1 MISTKTGLQNVTN
14 NIMTLGQ
21 CNEGAEAEVDATV
34 QSIRIVKQ
42 LMRVATVVT
51 TISSLEEITEADY
64 QEVA

>member
-1 MISTKTGLQNVTN
+1 MIYTKTGLQNVTN
-14 NIMTLGQ
+14 NIMTQGQ
-21 CNEGAEAEVDATV
+21 CNEGTEAEVDATV

-42 LMRVATVVT
+42 LMRVAMVVT